1 MQRLTS
7 SFKSLFFPAISQE
20 PNLKKS
26 FSAVDASQT
35 QPGCRSCDDQGGS
48 RSPLLCTSPP
58 EGPQHTVFC
67 QRCCGGSA
75 RERWSSTC
83 WEDLCSRSCTN
94 LVLHKSS
101 STPKADTA
109 MGCSETNL
117 GQASTKAQSLLWQ
130 GPHTPCGHVLSLCEI
145 PRDLTAVQIL
155 TRGPCKLATV
165 TLEAQNHRESC
176 PTR

>member
-1 MQRLTS
+1 MHLRHSQAAGAVMTREGAEVLCSAHPLQRDHSTLS
-7 SFKSLFFPAISQE
+7 SAKG
-20 PNLKKS
+20 
-26 FSAVDASQT
+26 AVEDL
-35 QPGCRSCDDQGGS
+35 P
-48 RSPLLCTSPP
+48 
-58 EGPQHTVFC
+58 
-67 QRCCGGSA
+67 GSA
-75 RERWSSTC
+75 GPPRAGRIC
-83 WEDLCSRSCTN
+83 AAGLAQILSCTN

-130 GPHTPCGHVLSLCEI
+130 GPHTLCGHVLSLCEI

-165 TLEAQNHRESC
+165 RLEAQNHRESC